1 MFSGG
6 AIYARNRYLRDEGDP
21 AQRFLDDE
29 GEHPAQ
35 RTVREALPAGQKLF
49 VASFLFFGAACA

>member
-6 AIYARNRYLRDEGDP
+6 AIYARNRYLRDESDP

-35 RTVREALPAGQKLF
+35 RTVR
-49 VASFLFFGAACA
+49 SHGA